1 MLNLKKIFFL
11 FTFSIIWASL
21 CNAQTQSDF
30 DIKINELDKLINEQV
45 FEKGIP
51 SIAVGIVHNGEVIL
65 AKGYGY
71 ADVENK
77 VLATGNSIYQIGS
90 VTKVFTGYLLANFVT
105 QKAISLDEPV
115 ADFFPES
122 IRFPKSQS
130 ELDITIKEIAT
141 HSAEFPRYPA
151 NLQRIDPNPIRG
163 YSIEEMYDG
172 IEMVTIDTISGTR
185 YNYSNFGYG
194 ILGVAIENRF
204 ETDLSKLMNEYIFM
218 PYSMNN
224 TSLYLNDSIK
234 KELSVPYLDNAPYKR
249 TEPWTMGTLSGA
261 GNLFSSVS
269 DLNKFMIGVL
279 EINEVNRT
287 QQTKLFNI
295 NETWSYGLGC
305 FIVDSKKYDTQVI
318 YHGGDIDGYASS
330 FSVYPEYNLG
340 FVILTN
346 LGEGEIVG
354 ETFSLISE
362 FIATNF
368 LAQH

>member
-1 MLNLKKIFFL
+1 M
-11 FTFSIIWASL
+11 
-21 CNAQTQSDF
+21 
-30 DIKINELDKLINEQV
+30 
-45 FEKGIP
+45 P

-77 VLATGNSIYQIGS
+77 VLVTENSIYQVGS
-90 VTKVFTGYLLANFVT
+90 VTKVFTGHLLANFIS

-122 IRFPKSQS
+122 VRFPKSQS
-130 ELDITIKEIAT
+130 ELNITIKEIAT

-204 ETDLSKLMNEYIFM
+204 DMDLSKLMDEYIFT
-218 PYSMNN
+218 PYSMNH

-234 KELSVPYLDNAPYKR
+234 KELAVPYLNNAPYRK
-249 TEPWTMGTLSGA
+249 TEPWAMGTLSGA

-269 DLNKFMIGVL
+269 DLNKFMIRML
-279 EINEVNRT
+279 EMNEVNRT
-287 QQTKLFNI
+287 QQRKYLYI

-330 FSVYPEYNLG
+330 LNVYPEYNLG

-354 ETFSLISE
+354 ETFSLIGD

-368 LAQH
+368 LARH